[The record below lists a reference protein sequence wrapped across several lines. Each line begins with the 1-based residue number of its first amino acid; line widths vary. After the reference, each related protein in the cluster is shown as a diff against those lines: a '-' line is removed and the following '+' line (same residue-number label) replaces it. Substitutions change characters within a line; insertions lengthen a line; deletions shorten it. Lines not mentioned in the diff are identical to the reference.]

1 MCFVALAE
9 YNMAPTVEKE
19 LELNKTNF
27 INAIKGTVGTSNRM
41 DFMNRGEKLPALTFT
56 YEMPPNLIGKAIV
69 IIKGKR
75 VYMLV
80 FQYRKTKDYAAAV
93 QKFLSSFQITN

>member
-1 MCFVALAE
+1 MWKDRV
-9 YNMAPTVEKE
+9 VEFQ
-19 LELNKTNF
+19 F
-27 INAIKGTVGTSNRM
+27 IDT
-41 DFMNRGEKLPALTFT
+41 GERALTFT